1 MKKRVQPS
9 QVEKVMRDDD
19 FIVSKT
25 DIQGRITYGNLT
37 FQQFSGYPEQEL
49 LGAPH
54 NIIRH
59 PDMPRGIFKYVWD
72 ELVKGNDVV
81 AYVKNMAADG
91 SFYWVYANMTPSYD
105 EAKKVIGYYSVRRA
119 PRREGVKIIETIYRQ
134 MCAEESKV
142 AIAAQPEV
150 SLKIFKQMLAEK
162 GVSYEDFVLSI

>member
-1 MKKRVQPS
+1 MFLVVMVVCLLDGLCNFLGSRASSRGRS
-9 QVEKVMRDDD
+9 QSPGTYRT
-19 FIVSKT
+19 SRWL
-25 DIQGRITYGNLT
+25 RIRYI
-37 FQQFSGYPEQEL
+37 SSYSS
-49 LGAPH
+49 
-54 NIIRH
+54 
-59 PDMPRGIFKYVWD
+59 MPRGIFKYVWD